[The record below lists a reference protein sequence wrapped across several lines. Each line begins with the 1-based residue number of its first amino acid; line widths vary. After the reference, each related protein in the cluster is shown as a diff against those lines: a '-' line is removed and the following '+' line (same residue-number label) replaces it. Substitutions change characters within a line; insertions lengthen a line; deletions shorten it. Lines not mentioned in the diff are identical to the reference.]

1 MKKNII
7 INTAIFLIAFPILL
21 TIVSVLKDHINK
33 TLLIL
38 VLGIISLIS
47 GLVSVILFFKKYDN
61 DDSK

>member
-33 TLLIL
+33 TFLIL

-47 GLVSVILFFKKYDN
+47 GVVSVILFFKKYDN